1 MIATSQHT
9 TLSIGQLHIL
19 EMMNR
24 CRTEESL
31 RQLKKL
37 LFDFYSKE
45 AVAEALGNNVQIAKT
60 EEKHSEYYDR
70 QELCRLA
77 HISTCTL
84 WRMESEGLIHKMK
97 FGRRNLYDKE
107 EIDAL
112 LASGKLAKYSR

>member
-1 MIATSQHT
+1 MPLCSHSPFSHLAIIVVPLQPVSNH
-9 TLSIGQLHIL
+9 LIFSGYDKRL
-19 EMMNR
+19 
-24 CRTEESL
+24 
-31 RQLKKL
+31 
-37 LFDFYSKE
+37 KE

-60 EEKHSEYYDR
+60 DEKQPEYYDR

>member
-1 MIATSQHT
+1 MI
-9 TLSIGQLHIL
+9 
-19 EMMNR
+19 
-24 CRTEESL
+24 
-31 RQLKKL
+31 K
-37 LFDFYSKE
+37 DFISVNVEGIQEAIKE

-60 EEKHSEYYDR
+60 EEKNSEYYDR

>member
-1 MIATSQHT
+1 MI
-9 TLSIGQLHIL
+9 
-19 EMMNR
+19 
-24 CRTEESL
+24 
-31 RQLKKL
+31 K
-37 LFDFYSKE
+37 DFISVNVEGIQEAIKE

-107 EIDAL
+107 EIDARSEEHTSEL
-112 LASGKLAKYSR
+112 QSR